1 MTRAGRLARGD
12 DRAWGSGPAWP
23 GGQEAD
29 KAEMSD
35 LTFNKIAGGV
45 LLTGLVIFGLR
56 EASDI
61 VFKKHEVEKAGYEIA
76 VQAEGPGGA
85 EAVDTPPDWN
95 AVLTPANVA
104 AGQAVSAKCAACHKL
119 DASNANATGPGL
131 WDVVGRKPGTHPGFN
146 YSSAMKDFGGKT
158 PMWDYDHLYEFLKAP
173 GKYVSGTNMTFVGL
187 KKPEDR
193 IAVIAYLH
201 SLGSKLPVPP
211 PRPAA
216 AAAPAAGAAAAP
228 AAGSAA
234 PGGTTAPA
242 AGAAAAPAAPA
253 AGGAAAPPK
262 A

>member
-1 MTRAGRLARGD
+1 
-12 DRAWGSGPAWP
+12 
-23 GGQEAD
+23 
-29 KAEMSD
+29 MSD

-76 VQAEGPGGA
+76 VQADTAGGGA
-85 EAVDTPPDWN
+85 EAADTPPDWN

-104 AGQAVSAKCAACHKL
+104 AGEAVSAKCAACHKL

-131 WDVVGRKPGTHPGFN
+131 WDVVGRKPATHPGYN
-146 YSSAMKDFGGKT
+146 YSGAMKDFSGKT
-158 PMWDYDHLYEFLKAP
+158 PIWDYDHLYEFLKAP
-173 GKYVSGTNMTFVGL
+173 GKDVPGTNMTFVGL

-193 IAVIAYLH
+193 VAIIAYLH

-216 AAAPAAGAAAAP
+216 AAAAPAGGAAAAP
-228 AAGSAA
+228 AAASAA

-242 AGAAAAPAAPA
+242 AGAAAAPAAPD
-253 AGGAAAPPK
+253 AGGAKAPPK